1 MVKKQILPIQVST
14 WEALT
19 AAAAEGCTVVHVD
32 QQLYMQEPGKIR
44 ERMGSH
50 GYILSAKP
58 GKRGVFFLLHTGPRR
73 FQHDCHEI
81 HDPAN
86 IL

>member
-1 MVKKQILPIQVST
+1 MKKRILPVQVST
-14 WEALT
+14 WEALSD
-19 AAAAEGCTVVHVD
+19 AAAEGWTVVHVD
-32 QQLYMQEPGKIR
+32 FALYRGDPGRIR
-44 ERMGSH
+44 ELMARN
-50 GYILSAKP
+50 GYILSARP
-58 GKRGVFFLLHTGPRR
+58 GKRGVFFLLQTGERR